1 MPISYPRMPHKL
13 FGGISAFDVIQQN
26 FFNWTGK
33 YQLSNGTGFVDPR
46 LKITFPNL
54 GKKVSLK
61 YYKHTNNHALCRTI
75 FEGAIL
81 TIIHFVFIYSIK
93 VF

>member
-1 MPISYPRMPHKL
+1 M
-13 FGGISAFDVIQQN
+13 
-26 FFNWTGK
+26 
-33 YQLSNGTGFVDPR
+33 
-46 LKITFPNL
+46 
-54 GKKVSLK
+54 SLK

-93 VF
+93 VFLEIFMKEQTNVLVCNIVDFTAKIEIFMKEQIKVM